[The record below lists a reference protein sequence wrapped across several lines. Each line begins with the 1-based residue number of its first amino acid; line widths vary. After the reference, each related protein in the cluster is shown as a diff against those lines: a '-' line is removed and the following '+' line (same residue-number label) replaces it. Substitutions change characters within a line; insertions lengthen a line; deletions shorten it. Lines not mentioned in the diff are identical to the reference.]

1 MLSLSTY
8 VSRGNSASMN
18 DQPKRYHHGDL
29 RRALLD
35 AALEVLAEGKGWQFT
50 LREIARRA
58 GVSHTAAYKH
68 FPDKAALLSELAA
81 IGFERL
87 RTGLLVALSDGDHA
101 SHDSFVAMAR
111 AYVRFGLS
119 NPNLYRLMFSADAR
133 QSANDRRDDRG
144 AAALDV
150 LIEFIESGQL
160 SGWVRERDAREQAG
174 AGWAHLHGLTLLM
187 IDDLLRPKVGPN
199 ACDAAIAVLLE
210 GLARPAQEQI
220 SLLTD

>member
-1 MLSLSTY
+1 
-8 VSRGNSASMN
+8 MN
-18 DQPKRYHHGDL
+18 DEPKRYHHGDL

-35 AALEVLAEGKGWQFT
+35 AALDVLAEGQGWKFT

-87 RTGLLVALSDGDHA
+87 RTDLDAALSNRSQA
-101 SHDSFVAMAR
+101 SADSFVAMAR
-111 AYVRFGLS
+111 AYVGFGLS

-133 QSANDRRDDRG
+133 QRANVRRDDRG
-144 AAALDV
+144 EAALDI
-150 LIEFIESGQL
+150 LIEFIEMGQR
-160 SGWVRERDAREQAG
+160 SGWLREGDAREFAG

-187 IDDLLRPKVGPN
+187 IDDLLAPKVGPN
-199 ACDAAIAVLLE
+199 ACEAAIAVLLE
-210 GLARPAQEQI
+210 GLIASPQK
-220 SLLTD
+220 